1 MGVETS
7 FKMSR
12 VYDINDEFWDVH
24 GLRHIVQ
31 PVVDFTYIPGANV
44 RPKDIYQIDT
54 TGRFDRNMRT
64 TRLLPND
71 YPAFDQIDA
80 IDQMS
85 NLRAGVRNKLQTKRD
100 GQTVELAN
108 VNTYGEFRAD
118 PYDGQRSFSDVYI
131 ELESQPLKWVAFDLD
146 SRISTKGELS
156 EMNAAI
162 RFIKE
167 RQWEIAFSR
176 RYIKDTDD
184 LYDGDSDFYT
194 LRTHWVITENWAV
207 RTTHRFEADNGTF
220 YDQSYEV
227 IRDFHDWE
235 MALRC
240 GFTQDPGDGPDF
252 EAMVIVRMKAFP
264 GTSLDY
270 GF

>member
-1 MGVETS
+1 M
-7 FKMSR
+7 
-12 VYDINDEFWDVH
+12 
-24 GLRHIVQ
+24 
-31 PVVDFTYIPGANV
+31 YIPSPNIPP
-44 RPKDIYQIDT
+44 RDIYQIDT

-71 YPAFDQIDA
+71 FPAFDQIDA

-100 GQTVELAN
+100 GETVDLAN
-108 VNTYGEFRAD
+108 LNIYGEFRAD
-118 PYDGQRSFSDVYI
+118 PYDGQRSFSDAYI

-146 SRISTKGELS
+146 SRISSKGELN
-156 EMNAAI
+156 ELNASI

-176 RYIKDTDD
+176 RYLKDADD
-184 LYDGDSDFYT
+184 YFGFDSDYYM
-194 LRTHWVITENWAV
+194 LQTHWVITENWAV
-207 RTTHRFEADNGTF
+207 RTTHTFEADNGTF
-220 YDQSYEV
+220 YEQDYEV

-235 MALRC
+235 MSLRC
-240 GFTQDPGDGPDF
+240 GVTQDPGDGPEFD
-252 EAMVIVRMKAFP
+252 AMLMVRLKAFP
-264 GTSLDY
+264 GSRLNF